1 MNEYLLSI
9 IGIVLLSA
17 VFTGILP
24 DGKTAGLI
32 KSVMRMAC
40 ILAIISPIITF
51 LRGEAFTTIG
61 INNSKQFFPEVVIEM
76 DSSFIHYNSEMR
88 IAETENAIE
97 QELFNRF
104 LMQTD
109 VKLLWEAQ
117 TEKVGKTEAA
127 DIIKITQIRVK
138 VIEQQEEEGIRQMW
152 EYLMKNYCSEVLI
165 E

>member
-24 DGKTAGLI
+24 EGKTAGLI

-51 LRGEAFTTIG
+51 FRGEVFTTSG
-61 INNSKQFFPEVVIEM
+61 INNSKQFFSEVVIEM